1 MFSLISISQF
11 QLMGSRGERKF
22 RDIPQRSQFSS
33 SRLSDDNLRKLNS
46 TNKKKSSFL
55 IRSIE
60 REVDIFFHSLDQ
72 HTKSNLSKSQV
83 IRSREKVYTW
93 GKDYYDDIKAPMVIS
108 EEYIRE
114 DLDPALFNSNVK
126 KRKPHQSSPKFS
138 MMLDKETFENQRLII
153 HDPNVIQSI
162 NNREI
167 SITDWMAERSK
178 KYKVHHDLIKRTNIQ
193 DVHKIPEYVLE
204 QYSKVHNIPMERI
217 KEALEFKGKASQE
230 LSTNELII
238 LYMSEVPEKSMKFE
252 SMEDTE

>member
-1 MFSLISISQF
+1 
-11 QLMGSRGERKF
+11 MGSRGDRKF

-33 SRLSDDNLRKLNS
+33 NRLSDENLRKLNS

-93 GKDYYDDIKAPMVIS
+93 GKDYYDDIKTPRVIPD
-108 EEYIRE
+108 EYLKE
-114 DLDPALFNSNVK
+114 DLDPALYNCEVTK
-126 KRKPHQSSPKFS
+126 KRSVRSSAKFS
-138 MMLDKETFENQRLII
+138 MMLDKETFENQRYIA
-153 HDPNVIQSI
+153 HDPKVIQSI

-178 KYKVHHDLIKRTNIQ
+178 KCKLRQDLVKRLGIFDEGQKVPTHI
-193 DVHKIPEYVLE
+193 LE
-204 QYSKVHNIPMERI
+204 MYSKTHNIPMERI
-217 KEALEFKGKASQE
+217 QEALEFKGKPSQE
-230 LSTNELII
+230 YSTSELIN
-238 LYMSEVPEKSMKFE
+238 LYMSEVPEKTNDNIEMDE
-252 SMEDTE
+252 TE